1 MCFIMLLVG
10 GPGPGPHLLS
20 LYGKE
25 QHKHSAK
32 YLIRHSRLERK
43 SYVWTEMK
51 ASKCDSIFI
60 LG

>member
-10 GPGPGPHLLS
+10 GPGPDPDLLS

-32 YLIRHSRLERK
+32 YLICYSRLERK
-43 SYVWTEMK
+43 SHLWTDMK
-51 ASKCDSIFI
+51 ASKW
-60 LG
+60 